1 MWEVIE
7 DPEAKISDVMMFVFY
22 EHLQEAVDL
31 MGGWL
36 RQERNGPG
44 DKCHQ
49 ETPHGGL
56 SKEQPWRKSLLK
68 MISGPKKEFL
78 NFL

>member
-36 RQERNGPG
+36 RWERNSPG

-49 ETPHGGL
+49 ETPHGGSCKGTTVEEKL
-56 SKEQPWRKSLLK
+56 VKNDFWT
-68 MISGPKKEFL
+68 
-78 NFL
+78 